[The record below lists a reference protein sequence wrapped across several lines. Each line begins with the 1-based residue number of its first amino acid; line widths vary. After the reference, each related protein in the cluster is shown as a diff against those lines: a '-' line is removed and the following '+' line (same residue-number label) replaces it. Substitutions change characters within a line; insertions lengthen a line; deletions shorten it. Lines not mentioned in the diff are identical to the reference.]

1 MLRRPP
7 EPVKASSLTRTGSS
21 LISSPRGGPLK
32 PSFGLS
38 GAVLRLKR
46 SSCLEESGGHP
57 GNVLS
62 VPARVVRFTP
72 SAPLGCRNI
81 FHIDIG
87 QAGNDTSVGISTMS
101 SCLGALLVA
110 LLILSASAS
119 DALAGQFKKAAYY
132 RAGQQPRHVVAG
144 HLTASG
150 NLDLVFADY
159 LSNQVVTLLGNGDGT
174 FQKPIQSPA
183 PSPISLAVGDFNEDG
198 NLDLAVVETNGTG
211 DGAFAIFLGDGKS
224 GFKLSAS
231 YPIGVE
237 SVNVA
242 VADFNGDGH
251 LDAAVTNQG
260 FESRTM

>member
-46 SSCLEESGGHP
+46 SSCVEESGGHP

-87 QAGNDTSVGISTMS
+87 QAGNDTSVGISSMS
-101 SCLGALLVA
+101 SCLGTLLVA
-110 LLILSASAS
+110 LLTLSAGAS

-159 LSNQVVTLLGNGDGT
+159 LSNQVVTLLGMVTELSRSQSSLPPPPRLASPSGILTRTATWIWLWWRRMVPGT
-174 FQKPIQSPA
+174 ARLRSF
-183 PSPISLAVGDFNEDG
+183 LATVK
-198 NLDLAVVETNGTG
+198 A
-211 DGAFAIFLGDGKS
+211 AS
-224 GFKLSAS
+224 S
-231 YPIGVE
+231 YPRAIRLG
-237 SVNVA
+237 SNP
-242 VADFNGDGH
+242 
-251 LDAAVTNQG
+251 
-260 FESRTM
+260 